1 MEAKPSKIADKIIGM
16 LNVDGGILVLGIG
29 L

>member
-1 MEAKPSKIADKIIGM
+1 MEAEPSKIADEIIGM
-16 LNVDGGILVLGIG
+16 LNVDGGILVLGVD